1 VGSDLLLHVLGIRRL
16 NGASLHPPLHP
27 LFRSGRRRHGPWT
40 STTLV
45 LLGIGVGTQLAA
57 LAQSSAKPP
66 GAAPIPLP
74 DPQGQNL
81 LIGSRERADYG
92 PLAEQFLSQAN
103 LAYCGVASAVMVL
116 NSLAVPA
123 PAVEG
128 YGAYRFW
135 TQTNVFDP
143 PATRAFVQPDRVAR
157 EGMTLAQLHGL
168 LASHGLAVERHHGEG
183 LSLEQFRALLRHN
196 LVDPGDRLVVN
207 YHRPAVGQA
216 GGGHIAP
223 IAAYHRPTDRVLILD
238 VARYRYPSVWVPVAD
253 LWQAILAVD
262 ASSGR
267 SRGVLVVRR
276 APSQP
281 GASSG
286 GAAAP

>member
-1 VGSDLLLHVLGIRRL
+1 M
-16 NGASLHPPLHP
+16 
-27 LFRSGRRRHGPWT
+27 
-40 STTLV
+40 
-45 LLGIGVGTQLAA
+45 LLGIGLATQLSA
-57 LAQSSAKPP
+57 LAQPPAKGP
-66 GAAPIPLP
+66 GAIPIPLAEP
-74 DPQGQNL
+74 AGLDL

-92 PLAEQFLSQAN
+92 PLAEQFLTQAN

-123 PAVEG
+123 PAVAG
-128 YGAYRFW
+128 YGPYRFW
-135 TQTNVFDP
+135 TQTNVFDQ
-143 PATRAFVQPDRVAR
+143 PATRAFVRPERVAR
-157 EGMTLAQLHGL
+157 EGMTLEQLHGL
-168 LASHGLAVERHHGEG
+168 LASHGLEVERFHGDR
-183 LSLEQFRALLRHN
+183 LSLEQFRALLRRS
-196 LVDPGDRLVVN
+196 LIDPGDRMLVN

-223 IAAYHRPTDRVLILD
+223 VAAFHGASDRVLILD
-238 VARYRYPSVWVPVAD
+238 VARYRYPSVWVPVEN
-253 LWQAILAVD
+253 LWHAIRAVD

-281 GASSG
+281 AASSG

>member
-1 VGSDLLLHVLGIRRL
+1 VIAAFTTACFTTIVILGSAWPSAFAQAG
-16 NGASLHPPLHP
+16 
-27 LFRSGRRRHGPWT
+27 SGRDG
-40 STTLV
+40 
-45 LLGIGVGTQLAA
+45 
-57 LAQSSAKPP
+57 
-66 GAAPIPLP
+66 PIPLP
-74 DPQGQNL
+74 EPRGQDL
-81 LIGSRERADYG
+81 LIGSRERVDYG

-123 PAVEG
+123 PAVAG
-128 YGAYRFW
+128 YGPYRFW
-135 TQTNVFDP
+135 SQTNVFDP
-143 PATRAFVQPDRVAR
+143 PASRAFVRPERVAR

-168 LASHGLAVERHHGEG
+168 LASHGVAVERFHGDR
-183 LSLEQFRALLRHN
+183 LSLEQFRALLRRS
-196 LVDPGDRLVVN
+196 LADPNDRLVVN

-223 IAAYHRPTDRVLILD
+223 IAAFHAPSDRVLILD
-238 VARYRYPSVWVPVAD
+238 VARYRYPSVWVPVVD
-253 LWQAILAVD
+253 LWQAIRAVD

-267 SRGVLVVRR
+267 SRGVLAVRR

-281 GASSG
+281 AASSG